1 MSTTKAVAIILLIMS
16 GVSFLTGIEAIVMK
30 IGALLDLE
38 YDIDKITTVVVV
50 ISAVLGII
58 FLSAGKIAKEL
69 I

>member
-30 IGALLDLE
+30 IGAWLDLE